1 MESLPQ
7 FEQFKVHSDPHTAGM
22 RWERWTARFERL
34 LEAINVVEKASDS
47 ADQKTATDKRRLA
60 LLLHYA
66 GSEVEDV
73 FETLP
78 GNVGDKDTYS
88 KAKPLF
94 KAYFQPKK
102 NVELEVFNFRRCRQ
116 EPGEN
121 MDAFATRLRQ
131 LATRCNFNDSDL
143 EIKLQIIQ
151 GCKSSNFRK
160 FCLRDQ
166 LSLQK
171 MLEKARAAEAAD
183 RYAESVEQSTKQ
195 AKNSVN
201 KPARKNFP
209 N

>member
-22 RWERWTARFERL
+22 RWERWTTRFERL
-34 LEAINVVEKASDS
+34 FEAINVVEKASDS

-60 LLLHYA
+60 LVLHYA
-66 GSEVEDV
+66 GSEVEEV

-78 GNVGDKDTYS
+78 GNVGDKVTYS

-143 EIKLQIIQ
+143 ETSLTM
-151 GCKSSNFRK
+151 
-160 FCLRDQ
+160 LRIFLD
-166 LSLQK
+166 
-171 MLEKARAAEAAD
+171 E
-183 RYAESVEQSTKQ
+183 
-195 AKNSVN
+195 
-201 KPARKNFP
+201 
-209 N
+209 

>member
-1 MESLPQ
+1 M
-7 FEQFKVHSDPHTAGM
+7 
-22 RWERWTARFERL
+22 
-34 LEAINVVEKASDS
+34 
-47 ADQKTATDKRRLA
+47 
-60 LLLHYA
+60 
-66 GSEVEDV
+66 EDV

-102 NVELEVFNFRRCRQ
+102 KVELEVFNFRRCRQ

-143 EIKLQIIQ
+143 EIKLQIIE

-160 FCLRDQ
+160 LCLRDQ

-171 MLEKARAAEAAD
+171 MLENACAAGAAD

-195 AKNSVN
+195 AINSVN
-201 KPARKNFP
+201 KPARKNFKTNMKKETGGNGMKKDVKVSEIWRTMASHKQSVP
-209 N
+209 GKRKMSKLWV

>member
-1 MESLPQ
+1 
-7 FEQFKVHSDPHTAGM
+7 
-22 RWERWTARFERL
+22 
-34 LEAINVVEKASDS
+34 
-47 ADQKTATDKRRLA
+47 
-60 LLLHYA
+60 LLHYA

-78 GNVGDKDTYS
+78 GNEGDKDTYS

-121 MDAFATRLRQ
+121 MDAFATRLRH

-160 FCLRDQ
+160 LCLRDQ

-171 MLEKARAAEAAD
+171 MLENARAAEAAD
-183 RYAESVEQSTKQ
+183 RYAESVEQ
-195 AKNSVN
+195 
-201 KPARKNFP
+201 
-209 N
+209 